1 MQMGKAHLLEFFTRI
16 ISVQDTISMDKFL
29 QRAQGLL
36 MERISPEMQ
45 NKLYICGNLNS
56 FYAVTDFNLMT
67 L

>member
-45 NKLYICGNLNS
+45 NKLYLCGKLK
-56 FYAVTDFNLMT
+56 LI
-67 L
+67 